1 MSRKEAKNLLLIIDP
16 QVDFHEGGSLAVKGA
31 LADSERIANL
41 IQTKR
46 FTNIVVT
53 LDTHQFVDIGHQMWW
68 INEEKEQPKPFTI
81 ITTKDIE
88 EGNWRAARQ
97 EDQEWTANYVKK
109 LEANKRFQHTIWPY
123 HCIVGTP
130 GHGIAPVLNKALE
143 NWVKTNR
150 QLVTYMWKGTNP
162 KAEMYSAFKAD
173 VEVPGADETK
183 LNKQV
188 LDRLY
193 RYDNIVVCGEASSH
207 CVMNSVI
214 DMVAYFDTKDGKR
227 SSPPQIS
234 LLSDCCSP
242 VAGYEKP
249 TDEWFKDIHKS
260 CRYLNVVTSADLSM
274 IENSRS

>member
-1 MSRKEAKNLLLIIDP
+1 MSGKGAKNLLLIIDP
-16 QVDFHEGGSLAVKGA
+16 QVDFHEGGNLAVKGA
-31 LADSERIANL
+31 LADSTRIAKL
-41 IQTKR
+41 IQTKK
-46 FTNIVVT
+46 FHNIVVT
-53 LDTHQFVDIGHQMWW
+53 LDTHQYVDIGHPMWW
-68 INEEKEQPKPFTI
+68 INEEKEQPTPFTI

-88 EGNWRAARQ
+88 DGKWRAARQ
-97 EDQEWTANYVKK
+97 EDEKWSSSYVRK
-109 LEANKRFQHTIWPY
+109 LEENKRFQHTIWPY

-130 GHGIAPVLNKALE
+130 GHGVAPVLNEALE
-143 NWVKTNR
+143 NWVKANK

-214 DMVAYFDTKDGKR
+214 DMVAYFDTKEGKKGN
-227 SSPPQIS
+227 PPQIS

-242 VAGYEKP
+242 VEGYAKQAEA
-249 TDEWFKDIHKS
+249 WFKDIQQS
-260 CRYLNVVTSADLSM
+260 CKYLNVVTSSNLSI
-274 IENSRS
+274 IENLRG

>member
-1 MSRKEAKNLLLIIDP
+1 MSGKGPKNLLLIIDP
-16 QVDFHEGGSLAVKGA
+16 QVDFHEGGNLPVKGA
-31 LADSERIANL
+31 LADSARIAEL
-41 IQTKR
+41 IQTKK
-46 FTNIVVT
+46 FHNIVVT
-53 LDTHQFVDIGHQMWW
+53 LDTHQYVDIGHPMWW
-68 INEEKEQPKPFTI
+68 INEEKEHPTPFTI

-88 EGNWRAARQ
+88 DGKWRAARQ
-97 EDQEWTANYVKK
+97 EDEKWSNSYVSK
-109 LEANKRFQHTIWPY
+109 LEKNKRFQHTIWPY

-130 GHGIAPVLNKALE
+130 GHGVTRVLNEALQD
-143 NWVKTNR
+143 WVKANQ

-207 CVMNSVI
+207 CVMNSVV
-214 DMVAYFDTKDGKR
+214 DMVAYFDTKVGKHGN
-227 SSPPQIS
+227 PPQIS

-242 VAGYEKP
+242 VEGYAKQAE
-249 TDEWFKDIHKS
+249 EWFKNIQQS
-260 CRYLNVVTSADLSM
+260 CKYLNVVKSSNLSI
-274 IENSRS
+274 IENLRS